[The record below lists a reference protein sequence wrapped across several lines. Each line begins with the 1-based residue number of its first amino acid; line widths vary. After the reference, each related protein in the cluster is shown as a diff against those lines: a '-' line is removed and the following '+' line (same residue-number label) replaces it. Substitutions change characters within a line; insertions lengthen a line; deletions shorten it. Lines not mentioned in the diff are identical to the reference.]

1 MTHELDRD
9 TALRPIGEGR
19 FEAEISDRW
28 GIYGIP
34 NGGYLATLATRA
46 LAEVLPHPDP
56 FTLGAHFLSPT
67 KPGPAIIEV
76 EVLRAG
82 RGHSTGVAKLMQDG
96 KERVRLTATFGD
108 LSSAEGPTVE
118 VGERPPIPPLDE
130 CPQRTGAPPG
140 STFAD
145 RMRLRFAPGT
155 VSFLGDPPS
164 SSAHGEM
171 RLGGWMRL
179 TDEREPDTLA
189 LPLFA
194 DAMPPP
200 VLNAVERVW
209 VPTLELTVHVRRRPA
224 PGWIAGWFSTRFL
237 IDGYLE
243 EDGELWDSEGRLVA
257 LSRQLAR
264 VQRP

>member
-1 MTHELDRD
+1 MKELDRD

-19 FEAEISDRW
+19 FEVDVSDRW

-34 NGGYLATLATRA
+34 NGGYLMALATRA

-56 FTLGAHFLSPT
+56 FTLTAHFLSPAQA
-67 KPGPAIIEV
+67 GPSVIETD
-76 EVLRAG
+76 VLRAG
-82 RGHSTGVAKLMQDG
+82 RGHSTGVARLVQDG
-96 KERVRLTATFGD
+96 KERVRLTAIFGD
-108 LSSAEGPTVE
+108 LSRADGPTVE
-118 VGERPPIPPLDE
+118 VGERPLIPALDACAE
-130 CPQRTGAPPG
+130 RTGAPPG

-155 VSFLGDPPS
+155 VSFLGDPPTDDL
-164 SSAHGEM
+164 

-179 TDEREPDTLA
+179 ADEREPDVLS
-189 LPLFA
+189 LPLFS

-200 VLNAVERVW
+200 VLNVVPRVW

-243 EDGELWDSEGRLVA
+243 EDGELWDAEGRLVA